1 VINNILKKG
10 ASMTDNVIILTT
22 LCSDKYIPRLVEK
35 LQVSD
40 NDVVF
45 PTTTILWDIL
55 NFVIKNEEIDTTNYM
70 DDNQMFPM
78 DEEQQSI
85 ELEIE
90 PFARSLAE

>member
-1 VINNILKKG
+1 
-10 ASMTDNVIILTT
+10 MTDNVIILTT